1 MPIRLLPQDVSSKI
15 AAGEVIERPA
25 SVVKELVEN
34 SLDAGSTEIRIGIA
48 AGGLDEIRVA
58 DNGSGIASDEAV
70 LAFER
75 FATSKL
81 TDVPDLEA
89 ISTLGFRGEALPSIA
104 AVSHVTLVSR
114 TPDSPEGAR
123 VEVSEGETV
132 SAGPAGAGA
141 GTTMTVQRL
150 FANFPARR
158 KFMRST
164 SSESS
169 RIQAVVSRYALAY
182 PAVRFELTLDGKIAV
197 STTGS
202 GDLREVL
209 ADVYG
214 ANVAHAMLEVDVERG
229 DDRPGLYGMVSPA
242 SISRSNRSH
251 ITTFVNGRW
260 VQDRTLTYSILNAYR
275 GFLMERRFP
284 VAVVDVRASPAEID
298 VNVHPSKVEVRFRRE
313 GPVFSVVQ
321 QAVRATLVAGSP
333 VPEIQDTPVAPPDH
347 PAATAGE
354 HPAQPP
360 LAGVDER
367 PQPPL
372 LLGADAP
379 HGGDSPAQTQ
389 PAPGP
394 APTLPQAALPALR
407 VLGQVQSTY
416 IAAEGPDGMYLV
428 DQHAAHER
436 VVFER
441 VTGEFRTKGADSQS
455 LMEPHTVELDPRQ
468 QELLQTQQELLSGLG
483 FVVEHF
489 GDRTYMI
496 RAVSSLLT
504 GTEPAQALSDVL
516 DTMAEGGGFE
526 SWEERAAYS
535 IACHGAIR
543 ASETLTLH
551 EMSELMRQLEGCRQ
565 PHTCPHGRP
574 TMIHLT
580 SARLEREFGR
590 TV

>member
-34 SLDAGSTEIRIGIA
+34 SLDAGSTEIRVAIA

-58 DNGSGIASDEAV
+58 DNGSGIASDEAA

-81 TDVPDLEA
+81 RDVPDLEA

-104 AVSHVTLVSR
+104 AVAHVTLVSR
-114 TPDSPEGAR
+114 TPDGPQATR

-132 SAGPAGAGA
+132 SAGPAGAGP
-141 GTTMTVQRL
+141 GTTMTVRRL

-158 KFMRST
+158 KFIRST
-164 SSESS
+164 ASESS

-182 PAVRFELTLDGKIAV
+182 PAVRFELTLDGRVAV
-197 STTGS
+197 GTTGS
-202 GDLREVL
+202 GDLKEVL

-229 DDRPGLYGMVSPA
+229 EDRPGLYGMVSPS

-251 ITTFVNGRW
+251 VTTFVNGRW

-284 VAVVDVRASPAEID
+284 IAVVDVRASPAEID
-298 VNVHPSKVEVRFRRE
+298 VNVHPSKVEIRFRRE

-321 QAVRATLVAGSP
+321 QAVRATLAAGSP
-333 VPEIQDTPVAPPDH
+333 VPEIRDRPVAPQAPLPEAH
-347 PAATAGE
+347 PG
-354 HPAQPP
+354 PARIDP
-360 LAGVDER
+360 GER

-372 LLGADAP
+372 LVGADVP
-379 HGGDSPAQTQ
+379 RSGGGPRPAQPEPGPSPA
-389 PAPGP
+389 
-394 APTLPQAALPALR
+394 LPHVALPALR

-436 VVFER
+436 VLFER
-441 VTGEFRTKGADSQS
+441 VTGEFQTRGADSQS
-455 LMEPHTVELDPRQ
+455 LMEPQTVELDPRQ
-468 QELLQTQQELLSGLG
+468 QEIMGAQGELLAGLG

-504 GTEPAQALSDVL
+504 GAEPAQALTDVL

-543 ASETLTLH
+543 ANETLTLH